1 MDDRPQWSR
10 RMVAE
15 REARGWSQLDA
26 IRAMRAHSPK
36 PLPDDTSLLR
46 NWKRWEAGDSTP
58 DASYQ
63 PLIARAFGTVSA
75 AIWPVTRRRRD
86 HESELMAATG
96 MNTLEIVTRLR
107 ASAVDDATLDGM
119 RITADQL
126 SSDYPHLPAAQLL
139 IEGRAWLHRISSLL
153 EHRLTLTQHRAVL
166 TTAGWLTLL
175 VGCIEY
181 DTGDRRAAEATR
193 QAALSLGSEAGNG
206 EIEAWAHEMRCW
218 FDLTTGN
225 YQGVITAAE
234 QGQASAG
241 HSGVAVQLAAQ
252 QAKAWARL
260 GDRRQTEV
268 ALDRGRGILEGL
280 QTPPNLDHHF
290 VVDPTKFDFY
300 VMDAYRMLGEDRL
313 ASTYASEVISVSTE
327 YDGTERAPM
336 RIAEARVTLAV
347 SAARQGDL
355 DQALSYGRRA
365 IGGDRKSLPSLRMV
379 VGDLTRLRNDRYAE
393 EPETADYLE
402 QVHVIQAG

>member
-268 ALDRGRGILEGL
+268 ALDRGRSLLEAL
-280 QTPPNLDHHF
+280 PHPTNLDNHF

-300 VMDAYRMLGEDRL
+300 AMDCYRRLGEDRL
-313 ASTYASEVISVSTE
+313 AVTYADEVIQAGTE

-379 VGDLTRLRNDRYAE
+379 VGDLTRLLNDRYAE

>member
-1 MDDRPQWSR
+1 MDDRPQWSK

-58 DASYQ
+58 DAAYQ
-63 PLIARAFGTVSA
+63 PLIARTFGTVSA
-75 AIWPVTRRRRD
+75 AIWPVTRRKRD
-86 HESELMAATG
+86 HESELMSATG
-96 MNTLEIVTRLR
+96 MTTLEIITRLR

-126 SSDYPHLPAAQLL
+126 CSDYPHIPAGQLL
-139 IEGRAWLHRISSLL
+139 VEGRAWLHRISSLL
-153 EHRLTLTQHRAVL
+153 EHRLTLGQHRAVL
-166 TTAGWLTLL
+166 ATAGWLALL

-193 QAALSLGSEAGNG
+193 QAALSLGTEAGNG
-206 EIEAWAHEMRCW
+206 EIEGWAHEMRAW
-218 FDLTTGN
+218 FDLTSGD
-225 YQGVITAAE
+225 YQGVITAAD
-234 QGQASAG
+234 QGREVAG

-252 QAKAWARL
+252 QAKAWARV

-268 ALDRGRGILEGL
+268 ALDQGRRLLEAL
-280 QTPPNLDHHF
+280 PHPANLDHHF

-300 VMDAYRMLGEDRL
+300 AMDCYRKLGEDRL
-313 ASTYASEVISVSTE
+313 AVTLADEVIQASTDH
-327 YDGTERAPM
+327 DGTERAPM
-336 RIAEARVTLAV
+336 RIAEARITLAV

-355 DQALSYGRRA
+355 DQALAYGRRA
-365 IGGDRKSLPSLRMV
+365 INGDRKSLPSLRMV
-379 VGDLTRLRNDRYAE
+379 ARDLTQLLADRYAGDSG
-393 EPETADYLE
+393 TAEYLD
-402 QVHVIQAG
+402 QLHAIQAG